1 MMSMQVEILPQMQ
14 GIVAAQVIRVN
25 PKVDIPKYATPGA
38 AAVDL
43 QAAIEEPLVITPGAK
58 SVLVPTGLKIYHG
71 AISVCSMILPRSGL
85 GHKAGLVLGN
95 LVGLIDS
102 DYQGELMVSAY
113 VRPGHDSYTIKP
125 YERFAQLAFVPVVQA
140 SFEEVEEFHEVSQRG
155 EGGFGSTG
163 K

>member
-1 MMSMQVEILPQMQ
+1 MELKMQITPGMQ

-25 PKVDIPKYATPGA
+25 PKVDMPKYATPGA

-58 SVLVPTGLKIYHG
+58 AILVPTGLKIYHG

-125 YERFAQLAFVPVVQA
+125 YERFAQLTFVPVVQCN
-140 SFEEVEEFHEVSQRG
+140 FEEVQEFHEVSDRG

>member
-1 MMSMQVEILPQMQ
+1 MAYEFVDYVKPQGTSQFYILE
-14 GIVAAQVIRVN
+14 
-25 PKVDIPKYATPGA
+25 DSF
-38 AAVDL
+38 L
-43 QAAIEEPLVITPGAK
+43 
-58 SVLVPTGLKIYHG
+58 
-71 AISVCSMILPRSGL
+71 
-85 GHKAGLVLGN
+85 KAGLVLGN

-125 YERFAQLAFVPVVQA
+125 YERFAQLTFVPVVQCN
-140 SFEEVEEFHEVSQRG
+140 FEEVQEFHEVSDRG

>member
-1 MMSMQVEILPQMQ
+1 MLIQ
-14 GIVAAQVIRVN
+14 AQVIRVN
-25 PKVDIPKYATPGA
+25 PKVDMPKYATAGA

-58 SVLVPTGLKIYHG
+58 AVLVPTGLKIYHG
-71 AISVCSMILPRSGL
+71 NIGLCSMILPRSGL
-85 GHKAGLVLGN
+85 GHKHGLVLGN

-125 YERFAQLAFVPVVQA
+125 YERFAQLAFVPVLRVG
-140 SFEEVEEFHEVSQRG
+140 FDEVSEFHEVSDRG
-155 EGGFGSTG
+155 DGGFGSTG